1 MDLYIDRSENI
12 TPPIIR
18 EPIGSPLVFLV
29 RLFQIYRG
37 CQIYWWRK
45 PEYPEKTTDLSEV
58 TDKLYHI
65 IPNSLV

>member
-29 RLFQIYRG
+29 RFVFVILLAFCVVSPCCLCVRAVPCAQCCHGVVVAVIV
-37 CQIYWWRK
+37 W
-45 PEYPEKTTDLSEV
+45 
-58 TDKLYHI
+58 
-65 IPNSLV
+65 